1 MLLGGIAAA
10 SAVIAVAVGIA
21 GGLFVGPW
29 GLLWILLIFL
39 GAAVVLALL
48 AFAFLLILC
57 HMVDISVP
65 QERDSK
71 FYRTVKTLYIK
82 AVVTVLRLH
91 IHVEGLEK
99 VPKEGRF
106 VLACNHLSIAD
117 PAIILACLPHS
128 QLAFVSK
135 KENADMFVVGKLMH
149 RIMCQLIDRENDREA
164 LKTILKCI
172 KLIQEDQV
180 SIGIFPEGYV
190 SEDGKLR
197 HFRSGVFKIAQRT
210 KVPVVVCTLKNT
222 KQIFDNMPKWKRTDV
237 RLGVVDVIRPED
249 YAGMSTV
256 QLGCMVHARMAED
269 LGPDLVADEH
279 PEV

>member
-21 GGLFVGPW
+21 GGLFASLW

-39 GAAVVLALL
+39 GTAAVLALL
-48 AFAFLLILC
+48 AFVFLLILC
-57 HMVDISVP
+57 RMVDISVP

-71 FYRTVKTLYIK
+71 FYRTVMTLYIK
-82 AVVTVLRLH
+82 AVVTALRLH

-222 KQIFDNMPKWKRTDV
+222 KQIFENMPKWKRTDV
-237 RLGVVDVIRPED
+237 RLCVVDVIQPED

-256 QLGCMVHARMAED
+256 QLGHMVHTRMAED

-279 PEV
+279 SEV